1 MKMVRKWWK
10 LALAIVAVLVA
21 MQIGVSLLV
30 RTHRMHAYLSA
41 QLEKAFGRPVD
52 VGHFAVQ
59 LLPTPRLDAEQIT
72 VREDP
77 AFGNE
82 YFLRAENLSAG
93 LRWSGL
99 VLGHFQFGTLSLSRP
114 SLILV
119 RNGEGRWNLERW
131 LPPSKAAAESTARL
145 YGPPAAVTPVKQLLK
160 IDFDD
165 GRINFKN
172 IDDKLPFAFTSVSG
186 SVDQVA
192 PGRWQLRLEAQPWRS
207 GVELQS
213 AGTVH
218 VQGDVAGTSA
228 RLQPAQIS
236 VHWDEVSIAD
246 LFRLLRGRDYGL
258 RGVFTLD
265 GTLKSGASEPGASAS
280 SRSSAEIFPGQWTFS
295 VLARA
300 AQIHRWDLIER
311 SDNPRLRLG
320 VKGRWNVAAGAVH
333 AEEVTIEGPRSNL
346 RGAADYTTGPS
357 AGFELRLDS
366 SGIQAADLLAWYRA
380 FHPGVDDGI
389 SAEQFFTGA
398 MTLRGWPFELEG
410 AAFSSNGGVVKV
422 PGLKVPVRIGPV
434 RLGRE
439 RNMLVSEP
447 VRVALGGGARDVNAP
462 KKRRMATLMENAA
475 DVTLSH
481 DLTTQAGNISI
492 EGHVQKVEEVL
503 KTAAAFGRPINHGW
517 ELTGDALAVTQ
528 WEWQN
533 PFSGG
538 RWNGRILFS
547 KSKLAVAG
555 LNQPLSVQESTLNW
569 KDGQRFVDV
578 TKVEGFG
585 GTWSGSIT
593 ERALADGED
602 GPRWNF
608 SLTTDRMNAAELDRW
623 VGPRARPNWLQRLLP
638 SLLGGSSP
646 SPAPSELVRQMNA
659 DGELNIGE
667 LTVEKLKLANVH
679 AEGSL
684 HDLMLDVRDADAQ
697 WAAGTVHAQIHA
709 KFAPLPKYDVT
720 AKLDSVN
727 LAQIPAPDRFTERL
741 AGLASGIVHVET
753 EGVGRDELLQ
763 KLAGGGEIKLRN
775 VEFRGWDV
783 SASVA
788 DGAPRTGTSRW
799 TSGAGKFTMRNRGV
813 TVEDLTLESATER
826 TSLQGTVSF
835 TRDAD
840 LTLETLSAGK
850 RPARTIGIN
859 ESGRVLKISG
869 PLDGPRVSV
878 EKAVAR
884 QPAD

>member
-1 MKMVRKWWK
+1 MVRKWWK
-10 LALAIVAVLVA
+10 LALAIVALLLA

-30 RTHRMHAYLSA
+30 RTHRMHAYLTT

-99 VLGHFQFGTLSLSRP
+99 VRGHFQFGTLSLSKP

-119 RNGEGRWNLERW
+119 RNAEGRWNLERW
-131 LPPSKAAAESTARL
+131 LPPAKTTAESTAPV
-145 YGPPAAVTPVKQLLK
+145 YGPPAAVTPVNQLLK

-192 PGRWQLRLEAQPWRS
+192 PGRWQLRLQAEPWRS
-207 GVELQS
+207 GVVLQS

-218 VQGDVAGTSA
+218 VQGDLAGTSA

-258 RGVFTLD
+258 RGIFTLD
-265 GTLKSGASEPGASAS
+265 GTLKSGASEPVVGAANN

-311 SDNPRLRLG
+311 NDNPRLRLG
-320 VKGRWNVAAGAVH
+320 VKGRWNVAAGTVH
-333 AEEVTIEGPRSNL
+333 AQEVTIEGPRSNL
-346 RGAADYTTGPS
+346 RGAADYTTGPA

-366 SGIQAADLLAWYRA
+366 SGIQATDLLAWYRA

-398 MTLRGWPFELEG
+398 MTLRGWPLELEG

-447 VRVALGGGARDVNAP
+447 VRIALGGAAHDVIAP

-475 DVTLSH
+475 DVTLNH
-481 DLTTQAGNISI
+481 DLSTQAGNISI
-492 EGHVQKVEEVL
+492 EGHVQKMEEVL
-503 KTAAAFGRPINHGW
+503 KTAAAFGKPISHGW
-517 ELTGDALAVTQ
+517 ELTGDALAVTR
-528 WEWQN
+528 WEWQK
-533 PFSGG
+533 PFGGG
-538 RWNGRILFS
+538 RWNGRILFN
-547 KSKLAVAG
+547 KAKLAVAG

-569 KDGQRFVDV
+569 KDGQRAVDV

-593 ERALADGED
+593 ERMLADGED

-608 SLTTDRMNAAELDRW
+608 SLATDRMNAAELDRW

-638 SLLGGSSP
+638 SLLGGSSS

-684 HDLMLDVRDADAQ
+684 HDLLLDVREADAQ
-697 WAAGTVHAQIHA
+697 WAGGTVHAQIHA

-720 AKLDSVN
+720 AKLERVN
-727 LAQIPAPDRFTERL
+727 LAEIPTPDRFTERL
-741 AGLASGIVHVET
+741 AGVASGIVQVET

-763 KLAGGGEIKLRN
+763 KLAGGGEIKLQN

-783 SASVA
+783 NASVA
-788 DGAPRTGTSRW
+788 DGAPHAGTSRW

-813 TVEDLTLESATER
+813 IVEALTLESGTER

-840 LTLETLSAGK
+840 LTIETLSAGS
-850 RPARTIGIN
+850 RRGRVVGVN
-859 ESGRVLKISG
+859 EAGHVLKISG
-869 PLDGPRVSV
+869 PLDGPRVSI

>member
-1 MKMVRKWWK
+1 MKMLRKWWK
-10 LALAIVAVLVA
+10 LALTIVVLLVA
-21 MQIGVSLLV
+21 IQIGVSLLV
-30 RTHRMHAYLSA
+30 RTHRMHAYLTT
-41 QLEKAFGRPVD
+41 QLERAFGRPVE

-59 LLPTPRLDAEQIT
+59 LLPAPRLDAEQVTIG
-72 VREDP
+72 EDP

-82 YFLRAENLSAG
+82 YFLRADNLSAG
-93 LRWSGL
+93 LRWTGL
-99 VLGHFQFGTLSLSRP
+99 LRGHFEFGTLSLSRP

-119 RNGEGRWNLERW
+119 RNNQGRWNVERW
-131 LPPSKAAAESTARL
+131 LPPAKAPAEAAARV
-145 YGPPAAVTPVKQLLK
+145 YGPPSAIAPVNRLLK

-165 GRINFKN
+165 GRVNFKN
-172 IDDKLPFAFTSVSG
+172 TDDKLPFALTSVSG

-213 AGTVH
+213 AGTVR

-228 RLQPAQIS
+228 RLQPAQFT
-236 VHWDEVSIAD
+236 VHWEDVSLAD
-246 LFRLLRGRDYGL
+246 LFRLLRGRDYGM

-265 GTLKSGASEPGASAS
+265 GSLKSGASDTATS
-280 SRSSAEIFPGQWTFS
+280 SSAETLPGQWTFS
-295 VLARA
+295 MEARA

-320 VKGRWNVAAGAVH
+320 VKGHWNVAAGSAR
-333 AEEVTIEGPRSNL
+333 AEEVTIEGARSNL
-346 RGAADYTTGPS
+346 RGAASYVTGPS
-357 AGFELRLDS
+357 PGFELQLDS
-366 SGIQAADLLAWYRA
+366 SGIQATDLLAWYRA

-398 MTLRGWPFELEG
+398 MALRGWPLELES

-447 VRVALGGGARDVNAP
+447 VRIALGGAARDVIAL
-462 KKRRMATLMENAA
+462 KRRRIATLMDNAA
-475 DVTLSH
+475 DITFNQDLS
-481 DLTTQAGNISI
+481 TQTGSLSI

-503 KTAAAFGRPINHGW
+503 KAAAAFGRPINHGW
-517 ELTGDALAVTQ
+517 ELTGDTLAVTR
-528 WEWQN
+528 WEWQK
-533 PFSGG
+533 PFSGH
-538 RWNGRILFS
+538 WNGRILFN
-547 KSKLAVAG
+547 KAKLAVAG
-555 LNQPLSVQESTLNW
+555 LNQPLAVQQSTLNW
-569 KDGQRFVDV
+569 KDGQRSVDV
-578 TKVEGFG
+578 TKVDGFG
-585 GTWSGSIT
+585 GAWSGSIT
-593 ERALADGED
+593 ENVLPDTQD

-646 SPAPSELVRQMNA
+646 SPSASELVRQMNA

-667 LTVEKLKLANVH
+667 LTVEKVRLANVH
-679 AEGSL
+679 ALGSL
-684 HDLMLDVRDADAQ
+684 HDLQLEVREADAQ
-697 WAAGTVHAQIHA
+697 WAGGAVHAQVKA

-720 AKLDSVN
+720 AKLDRVN
-727 LAQIPAPDRFTERL
+727 LAEIPAPGRFTERL
-741 AGLASGIVHVET
+741 AGLASGTVHVQT
-753 EGVGRDELLQ
+753 EGLGRDELLQ
-763 KLAGGGEIKLRN
+763 KLAGGGEVQLQK

-783 SASVA
+783 SATVA
-788 DGAPRTGTSRW
+788 DGAPHTGTSRW
-799 TSGAGKFTMRNRGV
+799 TTGEGTFTMRNRSV
-813 TVEDLTLESATER
+813 TVEDLTLDSGAEK
-826 TSLQGTVSF
+826 TSLQGSVSF

-840 LTLETLSAGK
+840 LTIETLIGGK
-850 RPARTIGIN
+850 RRGRAIGVN
-859 ESGRVLKISG
+859 EVGHVLKISG

-878 EKAVAR
+878 VKAVAR